1 MKFTEKNVGQ
11 RVQLK
16 RNDMLG
22 FRAGD
27 VGTIKAV
34 YGLDYA
40 VHFDIA
46 RDGWERDDLG
56 IPDFHGLY
64 VDPEDLRKVEEES
77 K

>member
-1 MKFTEKNVGQ
+1 MKFKRKNVGQ

-16 RNDMLG
+16 RDEMLG
-22 FRAGD
+22 FKAGD

-34 YGLDYA
+34 DGSNYA

-46 RDGWERDDLG
+46 RDGWGRDDLG
-56 IPDFHGLY
+56 IPDLHGLY
-64 VDPEDLRKVEEES
+64 VDPEDLRKVQEES

>member
-1 MKFTEKNVGQ
+1 MKFKKKNVGQ

-16 RNDMLG
+16 RNDVLG
-22 FRAGD
+22 FKAGD

-34 YGLDYA
+34 DGKYYA

-46 RDGWERDDLG
+46 RDGWERENLG
-56 IPDFHGLY
+56 IPDLHGLY
-64 VDPEDLRKVEEES
+64 VSPEDLRKVKQES